1 MPDRV
6 TLELLTWRLA
16 VCKLPLDITLD
27 LPGHLGEFWSYM
39 STPDEHSLVCLE
51 DLVEQFLPPGTPA
64 ATGWR
69 ALRVVGSLDF
79 ALVGILASIANP
91 LAQAGVSIF
100 ALSTYDTDYVLVKE
114 IDLERALGALIA
126 AGFPIVRLP

>member
-6 TLELLTWRLA
+6 TLELLSWRLA
-16 VCKLPLDITLD
+16 VCKLPSDASLN
-27 LPGHLGEFWSYM
+27 LPGRLGEFWAYTV
-39 STPDEHSLVCLE
+39 TPQERSLVCNE
-51 DLVEQFLPPGTPA
+51 DLVEQSLPPGTQA
-64 ATGWR
+64 ETGWR
-69 ALRVVGSLDF
+69 ALRVAGSLDF

-114 IDLERALGALIA
+114 SEVARAVGALTA
-126 AGFPIVRLP
+126 AGFPVVRRS